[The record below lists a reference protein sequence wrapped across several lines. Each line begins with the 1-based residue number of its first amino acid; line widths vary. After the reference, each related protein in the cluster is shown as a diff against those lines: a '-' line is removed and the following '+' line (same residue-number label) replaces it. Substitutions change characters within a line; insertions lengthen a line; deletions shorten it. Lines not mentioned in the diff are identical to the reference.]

1 MVVAPAATAAAST
14 RRRNS
19 TDVTQRAWLRADTRS
34 RRAYVGLGA
43 NLGDPPAQLREA
55 LRLIGA
61 RPGIRVVAT
70 SQFYRSAPLG
80 PGGQPDYCNAVC
92 AVDSDLSPDHLL
104 THLHDV
110 ERRMGR
116 ERPPQRWAPRLIDL
130 DLLHYERA
138 KMKTS
143 RITLPHPELHKRN
156 FVLVP
161 LAELA
166 PQLEIPGVGI
176 VADLATALGREGL
189 VPWL

>member
-1 MVVAPAATAAAST
+1 MAPA
-14 RRRNS
+14 RPERG
-19 TDVTQRAWLRADTRS
+19 WLARS
-34 RRAYVGLGA
+34 ETRRAYVGLGA
-43 NLGDPPAQLREA
+43 NLNDPPAQLREA

-61 RPGIRVVAT
+61 RPGIQVAAT

-80 PGGQPDYCNAVC
+80 PGEQPDYCNAVC
-92 AVDSDLSPDHLL
+92 AVDTDLNPDRLL

-110 ERRMGR
+110 ERAMGR

-130 DLLHYERA
+130 DLLHYERV

-143 RITLPHPELHKRN
+143 RITLPHPEMHKRN

-166 PQLEIPGVGI
+166 PDLELPGLGI
-176 VADLATALGREGL
+176 AADLARILGQHGL
-189 VPWL
+189 AKWN

>member
-1 MVVAPAATAAAST
+1 MTSRP
-14 RRRNS
+14 
-19 TDVTQRAWLRADTRS
+19 WLRENTS

-55 LRLIGA
+55 LRLMGA
-61 RPGIRVVAT
+61 RPGLRIVAT

-80 PGGQPDYCNAVC
+80 PGDQPDYCNAVC
-92 AVDSDLSPDHLL
+92 AVDTDLNPDRLL

-110 ERRMGR
+110 ERHMGR

-130 DLLHYERA
+130 DLLHFERV

-143 RITLPHPELHKRN
+143 RIALPHPEMHKRN

-161 LAELA
+161 LAEVA
-166 PQLEIPGVGI
+166 PELEVPGVGI
-176 VADLATALGREGL
+176 VAELARTIGSEGL
-189 VPWL
+189 AIWD

>member
-1 MVVAPAATAAAST
+1 VVAVAAGT
-14 RRRNS
+14 RRSHS
-19 TDVTQRAWLRADTRS
+19 TDVTQRPWLRADTRS

-80 PGGQPDYCNAVC
+80 PGAQPDYCNAVC
-92 AVDSDLSPDHLL
+92 AVDTDLNPDRLL
-104 THLHDV
+104 THLHEV
-110 ERRMGR
+110 ERQMGR

-130 DLLHYERA
+130 DLLHYERV
-138 KMKTS
+138 KMRTS
-143 RITLPHPELHKRN
+143 RITLPHPEMHKRN

-161 LAELA
+161 LAEVA
-166 PQLEIPGVGI
+166 PDLEIPGLGR
-176 VADLATALGREGL
+176 VADAAHALGAAELPVWPG
-189 VPWL
+189 

>member
-1 MVVAPAATAAAST
+1 MKRP
-14 RRRNS
+14 
-19 TDVTQRAWLRADTRS
+19 WLRENTS
-34 RRAYVGLGA
+34 RRAYIGLGA

-70 SQFYRSAPLG
+70 SQLYRSAPLG
-80 PGGQPDYCNAVC
+80 PGAQRDYCNAVC
-92 AVDSDLSPDHLL
+92 AVDTDLNPDRLL

-110 ERRMGR
+110 ERQMGR
-116 ERPPQRWAPRLIDL
+116 ERPPERWAPRLIDL
-130 DLLHYERA
+130 DLLHYERV

-143 RITLPHPELHKRN
+143 RITLPHPEMHKRN

-166 PQLEIPGVGI
+166 SELELPGVGI
-176 VADLATALGREGL
+176 VAELATALGREGL
-189 VPWL
+189 TVWV